1 MKTMA
6 CLLASLLALAAP
18 VSAGLNTGAA
28 FLKLDPSARSAA
40 LGSSYTSM
48 SGTADTLFFNPA
60 GLGGLAKREFM
71 AGHAEWLAGTKFDAL
86 AYGQPTSWGSLG
98 VSALRL
104 SVGEL
109 DARTA
114 DRRTAGS
121 FEAADSMYSIAAA
134 KRYAPAT
141 LGASLKYIK
150 SEIGPYSAQTVSL
163 DLGARREVPGRPMSL
178 GFTVRNLGKGLR
190 FLDQEDPLPLTF
202 SAGASYRL
210 AGVLGLA
217 MDLRHEPHD
226 SRTSVSV
233 GTEYAFL
240 GALALRAGYGAN
252 MLSRGT
258 SGHGPLGGLGA
269 GLGFKLKSFGAD
281 YAFTPFGELGD
292 VQRLSLSARF

>member
-1 MKTMA
+1 MKLLSA
-6 CLLASLLALAAP
+6 LLAVLLAAP
-18 VSAGLNTGAA
+18 ASAALNTGAA

-40 LGSSYTSM
+40 MGSAYTAM
-48 SGTADTLFFNPA
+48 SGGSDSMFFNPA
-60 GLGGLAKREFM
+60 GLGSLAKRELM

-86 AYGQPTSWGSLG
+86 AYGQPTSWGTLG

-114 DRRTAGS
+114 DRRAAGS
-121 FEAADSMYSIAAA
+121 FEAADSMYALSAA
-134 KRYAPAT
+134 KRFAPAT
-141 LGASLKYIK
+141 VGASFKYLK
-150 SEIGPYSAQTVSL
+150 SEIGPYSAQTVAV
-163 DLGARREVPGRPMSL
+163 DLGVRREVPGRPLSL
-178 GFTVRNLGKGLR
+178 GASVRNLGKGLK
-190 FLDQEDPLPLTF
+190 FLDQEDPLPLTL

-217 MDLRHEPHD
+217 LDVRHEPHE
-226 SRTSVSV
+226 SRTSVSL

-240 GALALRAGYGAN
+240 GTLALRAGYGAN
-252 MLSRGT
+252 MLSRG
-258 SGHGPLGGLGA
+258 SAGQGPLGGLGA
-269 GLGFKLKSFGAD
+269 GLGFRLKSFGAD